1 MRKKLLALLMC
12 ATMVLGTAVT
22 ASAATTVKEAQK
34 VYHSEAEGGCNA
46 KNFIDEYY
54 PSDSIIKSTTS
65 NGVRGTVEYG
75 YFDNSEGLA
84 KQYTPTVVFKG
95 SGDVNTVKGTWYAA
109 TPVAGKLSVTENGV
123 RPANISVAPYSQTA
137 ATAAQERVQ
146 DAITNASPV
155 ALATALAAQDAAFA
169 VEVKDENGASKQ
181 YMLVNVVAGVVQAG
195 VKSEGMVSNTD
206 RWIKVS
212 RGDNLVKGSKNILKS
227 TDENAYGTLY
237 STLGYVDGL
246 LDSDSVIS
254 AIDGGV
260 FSKDAVAVKVT
271 AYLQGTYASESLGL
285 ENETPLGAG
294 KAKVLVNVDK
304 LQAGKYTFDSDLITR
319 TAFKDA
325 EAVNVFQP
333 TIAQVKF
340 DQNLG
345 TVVKDFVKVATV
357 AVDKTITFDNNATFV
372 DGVFVFDKGELAAEP
387 EADKNDGVSDTTTTT
402 TTDNTASP
410 KTGDVAPIAALA
422 VVMMGAFGAMV
433 VASKKRA

>member
-22 ASAATTVKEAQK
+22 ALAATTDKDAEK
-34 VYHSEAEGGCNA
+34 VFKA
-46 KNFIDEYY
+46 KVDGSNYDKFIAEYY
-54 PSDSIIKSTTS
+54 PTDEIIKSTAS

-75 YFDNSEGLA
+75 YFDAPNGLA
-84 KQYTPTVVFKG
+84 DQYVPTVVFK
-95 SGDVNTVKGTWYAA
+95 SNGDQAEKNTWCAA
-109 TPVAGKLSVTENGV
+109 TPVAGLLKVTEG
-123 RPANISVAPYSQTA
+123 ANKTSNIGGTYGTTA
-137 ATAAQERVQ
+137 V
-146 DAITNASPV
+146 
-155 ALATALAAQDAAFA
+155 DAAKDRINAAIRNGSISADAVAAKNSYA
-169 VEVKDENGASKQ
+169 VEVKDDNEGSKQ
-181 YMLVNVVAGVVQAG
+181 YMLVTIDAGAANTA
-195 VKSEGMVSNTD
+195 VKSEGMVTNTD

-212 RGDNLVKGSKNILKS
+212 RGINLVKASKNILKS
-227 TDENAYGTLY
+227 TDENGYGTLY
-237 STLGYVDGL
+237 SKLGEAALATD
-246 LDSDSVIS
+246 DVIS

-271 AYLQGTYASESLGL
+271 AYLQGTYASEDLGL
-285 ENETPLGAG
+285 ENESAFGAG

-319 TAFKDA
+319 TGFKGA

-333 TIAQVKF
+333 TLGDVKF

-345 TVVKDFVKVATV
+345 MIVKDFVKVATV
-357 AVDKTITFDNNATFV
+357 AVDDTITFDNNATFV

-387 EADKNDGVSDTTTTT
+387 EADKNDGVSDTTTPA
-402 TTDNTASP
+402 TDNTASP

>member
-34 VYHSEAEGGCNA
+34 VYTTNSDGETNV
-46 KNFIDEYY
+46 KNFLDEYY
-54 PSDSIIKSTTS
+54 PSDAIIKSTAS
-65 NGVRGTVEYG
+65 NGVKGTVEYG
-75 YFDNSEGLA
+75 YFDLANGLA
-84 KQYTPTVVFKG
+84 DQYTPTVVFKG
-95 SGDVNTVKGTWYAA
+95 SGDVNTEKGKWYAA
-109 TPVAGKLSVTENGV
+109 TPVAGKFSVTENAD
-123 RPANISVAPYSQTA
+123 RPANLFTTKYDQVAKTA
-137 ATAAQERVQ
+137 AKQRIEVASANLSITAA
-146 DAITNASPV
+146 DIAKAPSY
-155 ALATALAAQDAAFA
+155 A

-181 YMLVNVVAGVVQAG
+181 YMLVKVAANGAVSDG
-195 VKSEGMVSNTD
+195 EKSEGMVTNTD

-212 RGDNLVKGSKNILKS
+212 RGNNLVKGSKNILKS

-271 AYLQGTYASESLGL
+271 AYLQGTYATESLGL
-285 ENETPLGAG
+285 ENETAFGAG

-333 TIAQVKF
+333 TIAEVKF

-357 AVDKTITFDNNATFV
+357 AVDKTITFDNNASFV

-387 EADKNDGVSDTTTTT
+387 EADKNDGVSDTTKPA
-402 TTDNTASP
+402 TDNTASP

-433 VASKKRA
+433 GASKKRA